1 MSIVYS
7 DAVKIAR
14 LGVVQTAIEAD
25 AGVGA
30 IRIYT
35 ASYTTLLATVPVE
48 DSQVASG
55 TGTVTLALIDA
66 PSSVNAV
73 GTGTAA
79 IARLCDNSGDIVASN
94 LSVNTA
100 AADVILDSVN
110 ITSGQNVTINSAVIT
125 HG

>member
-14 LGVVQTAIEAD
+14 LAVVQTAIEAD

-66 PSSVNAV
+66 PSSVAAV

-79 IARLCDNSGDIVASN
+79 IARLCDNSGDVVASN
-94 LSVNTA
+94 LTVG
-100 AADVILDSVN
+100 
-110 ITSGQNVTINSAVIT
+110 TSGTDIVVDSTSITTGQTVQVTTAVIT